1 MAGKT
6 LITFAQEGLDPIT
19 FEVSSHMMDKI
30 YQKIERTNQSA
41 VLGTRIPGAADWW
54 LRETSDKII
63 QPLLAEF
70 PDPEP
75 KGVAEKQV
83 RIQALQAEIEEMKR
97 HAFVEPVSVVAKE
110 GGL

>member
-19 FEVSSHMMDKI
+19 FEVSSNMMDKI

-41 VLGTRIPGAADWW
+41 VLGTAITGAADWW

-70 PDPEP
+70 PEPDPV
-75 KGVAEKQV
+75 GVAEKQV

-97 HAFVEPVSVVAKE
+97 HFLVAPLSAIIPKE
-110 GGL
+110 G

>member
-19 FEVSSHMMDKI
+19 FEVSPHMMDKI
-30 YQKIERTNQSA
+30 YRKIERTNESA
-41 VLGTRIPGAADWW
+41 VLGTQITGAAEWW

-70 PDPEP
+70 PDPDP
-75 KGVAEKQV
+75 VGVAEKQV
-83 RIQALQAEIEEMKR
+83 RIQALQAEIDEMKR
-97 HAFVEPVSVVAKE
+97 HAFVLPVSMVAK
-110 GGL
+110 GGGI

>member
-19 FEVSSHMMDKI
+19 FEVSPHMMDKI
-30 YQKIERTNQSA
+30 YRKIERTNQSA
-41 VLGTRIPGAADWW
+41 VLGTQITGAADWW

-70 PDPEP
+70 PDPDLV
-75 KGVAEKQV
+75 GVAERMV
-83 RIQALQAEIEEMKR
+83 RIQAIQAEIEEMKR
-97 HAFVEPVSVVAKE
+97 HAFVLPVSVAKAE
-110 GGL
+110 GGM

>member
-6 LITFAQEGLDPIT
+6 LITFVQEGLDPIT
-19 FEVSSHMMDKI
+19 FEVSPHMMDKI

-41 VLGTRIPGAADWW
+41 VLGTQITGAADWW

-70 PDPEP
+70 PDPDP
-75 KGVAEKQV
+75 VGVAERTV
-83 RIQALQAEIEEMKR
+83 HIQAIQAEIEEMRR
-97 HAFVEPVSVVAKE
+97 HAFVLPVSVVAPE
-110 GGL
+110 GGV

>member
-19 FEVSSHMMDKI
+19 FEVSPLMMDKI

-41 VLGTRIPGAADWW
+41 VLGTQITGAADWW

-70 PDPEP
+70 PDPDP
-75 KGVAEKQV
+75 IGVAEKTV
-83 RIQALQAEIEEMKR
+83 RIRALQVEIEKLKCD
-97 HAFVEPVSVVAKE
+97 ALVAPLAAVPPKE
-110 GGL
+110 G

>member
-6 LITFAQEGLDPIT
+6 IITFAQDGLDPII
-19 FEVSSHMMDKI
+19 FEVSPHMMDKI

-41 VLGTRIPGAADWW
+41 VLGTQITGAADWW

-70 PDPEP
+70 PDPDP
-75 KGVAEKQV
+75 IGVAEKTV
-83 RIQALQAEIEEMKR
+83 KIRELEAEIEKMKR
-97 HAFVEPVSVVAKE
+97 DVFVAPLSVVTPKE
-110 GGL
+110 G

>member
-6 LITFAQEGLDPIT
+6 LITFAQDGLDPIT
-19 FEVSSHMMDKI
+19 FEVSPHMMDKI

-41 VLGTRIPGAADWW
+41 VLGTQITGAADWW

-75 KGVAEKQV
+75 VGVAEKQV
-83 RIQALQAEIEEMKR
+83 RVQALQAEIEEMKR
-97 HAFVEPVSVVAKE
+97 HAFVLPVSMVSKE
-110 GGL
+110 GGI